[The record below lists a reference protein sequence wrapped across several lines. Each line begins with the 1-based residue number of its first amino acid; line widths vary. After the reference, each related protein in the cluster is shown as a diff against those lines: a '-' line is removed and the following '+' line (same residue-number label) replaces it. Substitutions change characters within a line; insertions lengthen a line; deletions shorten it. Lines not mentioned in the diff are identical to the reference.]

1 MAKKKKAKS
10 KAAVAPK
17 PAPAKKASPS
27 PKATEKAP
35 EPAPVAAKIR
45 NTAAAK
51 TAEAAPKPKAKPK
64 PTKPAFPKK
73 DDQPSLGEFPARL
86 PIDQGKRFEALRSFL
101 LKQKDVSESFYYYG
115 PKTGWG
121 LRYLHGKQPL
131 CTLLIAGERLVAVVS
146 IDKKTGDEID
156 WKALS
161 PVAQQIRQRAHGSP
175 SLQWLDIPVDGA
187 GAADLKIVLR
197 AKMKQRATS

>member
-1 MAKKKKAKS
+1 MAKKKKKS
-10 KAAVAPK
+10 SRGTARTTK
-17 PAPAKKASPS
+17 PAEVEKSAEAKKPI
-27 PKATEKAP
+27 ATKKSSVVKP
-35 EPAPVAAKIR
+35 EPPVPAAKIR
-45 NTAAAK
+45 NTS
-51 TAEAAPKPKAKPK
+51 KPK
-64 PTKPAFPKK
+64 PTKPAFPKR

-86 PIDQGKRFEALRSFL
+86 PIDQGKRFEAMRTFL

-146 IDKKTGDEID
+146 LDRKTGENID
-156 WKALS
+156 WKSLS
-161 PVAQQIRQRAHGSP
+161 PVAQQIRHRAHGSP
-175 SLQWLDIPVDGA
+175 SLQWLDLPIDGA

-197 AKMKQRATS
+197 AKLKQRATP